1 MMRVSNVR
9 RVTRNFLKEDLY
21 LVVEGEVDEIFLNKI
36 LSFFP
41 TKYNVRVRV
50 ANGNGNIP
58 IHVNIL
64 KKIYSYS
71 QIMVMYDLD
80 ASNNKEDLK
89 KYLRNKQVVLK
100 DEDIFFVNPC
110 IEYLIALTKEV
121 NRDKYKGKRDYQD
134 IFKKYFGISDYA
146 GHIPQVEQIVEQLTV
161 ADFNNF
167 LDNLRK
173 ISSDDNVLPSTNF
186 LKFIERVKQ

>member
-1 MMRVSNVR
+1 MMRVNNIK

-80 ASNNKEDLK
+80 ANNTKDDLK
-89 KYLRNKQVVLK
+89 RYLRNKQVSLK
-100 DEDIFFVNPC
+100 DDEIFFVNPC
-110 IEYLIALTKEV
+110 IEYLITLTKEV
-121 NRDKYKGKRDYQD
+121 NRDKYKNKRDYQD
-134 IFKKYFGISDYA
+134 LFKKYFGISDYA
-146 GHIPQVEQIVEQLTV
+146 GHIPQVEQIVEQLTIT
-161 ADFNNF
+161 DFDNL

-173 ISSDDNVLPSTNF
+173 ISSDDKVLPSTNF

>member
-1 MMRVSNVR
+1 MMRVSNIR
-9 RVTRNFLKEDLY
+9 RNNLNYQKEDLY

-36 LSFFP
+36 ISFMS

-71 QIMVMYDLD
+71 KIVVLYDLD
-80 ASNNKEDLK
+80 ASINKEDLK
-89 KYLRNKQVVLK
+89 RFLKNKQVILK

-110 IEYLIALTKEV
+110 IEYLIILTKEV
-121 NRDKYKGKRDYQD
+121 NFNKFRNKRDYQEL
-134 IFKKYFGISDYA
+134 FKKYFMVNDYA
-146 GHIPQVEQIVEQLTV
+146 GHIPQVEEIVEQLTIT
-161 ADFNNF
+161 DYNNF
-167 LDNLRK
+167 VDNLK
-173 ISSDDNVLPSTNF
+173 KVSSNDNVLPSTNF
-186 LKFIERVKQ
+186 LKFVEKIKK

>member
-9 RVTRNFLKEDLY
+9 RATRNFLKEDLY

-89 KYLRNKQVVLK
+89 RYLRNKQVSLK

-110 IEYLIALTKEV
+110 IEYLIVLTKEI
-121 NRDKYKGKRDYQD
+121 NKDKYTSKRDYQD
-134 IFKKYFGISDYA
+134 LFKKYFGVSDYA

-161 ADFNNF
+161 TDFDNL

-173 ISSDDNVLPSTNF
+173 VSSDDNTLPSTNF

>member
-1 MMRVSNVR
+1 MMRVNNIR

-41 TKYNVRVRV
+41 TKYNIRVRV

-80 ASNNKEDLK
+80 ASNNKDDLK
-89 KYLRNKQVVLK
+89 RYLRNKQVSLK

-110 IEYLIALTKEV
+110 IEYLIVLTKEV
-121 NRDKYKGKRDYQD
+121 NKDKYTSKRDYQD
-134 IFKKYFGISDYA
+134 LFKKYFGISDYA

-161 ADFNNF
+161 ADFDNL

-173 ISSDDNVLPSTNF
+173 VSSDDTVLPSTNF